1 MDFFKINGK
10 KIKAPTVLTV
20 SPEVLDKAERT
31 VDGTMVVDIVG
42 TKRIVDV
49 SWEYLSKEDMT
60 VLTKAVGGDKFAEI
74 TFHDNG
80 TGDLVTMTARSE
92 GLTYAPHYDWAKAKL
107 MWKSVSVSFTER

>member
-10 KIKAPTVLTV
+10 KIKAPTELTV

-80 TGDLVTMTARSE
+80 TGNLVTMTARSE

>member
-10 KIKAPTVLTV
+10 KIKAPTELTV

-31 VDGTMVVDIVG
+31 VDGTMVVDVIG

-80 TGDLVTMTARSE
+80 TGNLVTMTARSE
-92 GLTYAPHYDWAKAKL
+92 GLIYAPHYDWAKAKL